1 MPPHAA
7 LPLDSFTVAID
18 GFSDFERATLASFFR
33 LAAQR
38 SPAYTLI
45 EEAGISDFL
54 IVDADHPAL
63 VAALKA
69 NRRTG
74 DAVCVGRGA
83 PSGALAWLPRPVDPM
98 AIVRELDALVALRL
112 APPPESLAAR
122 GGPIAPVDLSRLDGA
137 PGTDLA
143 LPVTAPAHA
152 AHASG
157 GPLPGW
163 RGGAAREVLVVE
175 DSAIARKFLQLR
187 LQRLGYR
194 VQTSN
199 SGEDALDVLEHRW
212 FPIVFADIAL
222 GPAGSIDG
230 LQVCRQI
237 KTRAAQPGGA
247 PTSVVL
253 VTSATTSSDRVRG
266 SLAGCDAYLTKP
278 LLERDFIEA
287 LRRVDPAFEWHG
299 EAAPSSV

>member
-1 MPPHAA
+1 MPPPAL

-38 SPAYTLI
+38 SPAYTLV

-74 DAVCVGRGA
+74 DAVCVGRSAPPGA
-83 PSGALAWLPRPVDPM
+83 VAWLPRPVDPM
-98 AIVRELDALVALRL
+98 AIVRELDGLVKQRL
-112 APPPESLAAR
+112 APPPESLAVHAS
-122 GGPIAPVDLSRLDGA
+122 PIAAVDLSRLDGA

-143 LPVTAPAHA
+143 LPVAAPVAD
-152 AHASG
+152 

-194 VQTSN
+194 VQTST
-199 SGEDALDVLEHRW
+199 SGEDALDVLERRW
-212 FPIVFADIAL
+212 FPIVFLDVAL
-222 GPAGSIDG
+222 GPPGGIDG
-230 LQVCRQI
+230 LQVCQQI
-237 KTRAAQPGGA
+237 KARAASPGGA

-253 VTSATTSSDRVRG
+253 VTSAATSSDRVRG

-278 LLERDFIEA
+278 LLEREFIEA
-287 LRRVDPAFEWHG
+287 LRRVDPAFEWRG
-299 EAAPSSV
+299 EAASSSV